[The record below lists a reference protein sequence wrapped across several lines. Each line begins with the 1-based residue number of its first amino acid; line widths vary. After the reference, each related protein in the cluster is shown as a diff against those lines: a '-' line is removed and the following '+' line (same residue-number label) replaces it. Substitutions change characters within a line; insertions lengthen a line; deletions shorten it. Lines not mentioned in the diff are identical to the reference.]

1 MAKISR
7 EKEKAILETRR
18 PQDFVKMLLPVAGVM
33 IAFAEWYSTPI
44 VYPANYVNDN
54 DPIYFPMFLA
64 VYVAVY
70 LIFYFISVFSGKLRL
85 RLQKWA
91 WLLFAVPVVLCLWDL
106 ATLKSGFFVL
116 PFTPGPDKIL
126 SILPNSW
133 ETILTNIGFS
143 LELFATGVLIGL
155 VTGFASGI
163 LIGWSYFFDYW
174 LSPLMKI
181 IGPVPS
187 AAWLPIVVA
196 LMPSAHA
203 ASLFLIALAVWFPLT
218 LMLSSALK
226 STDIKKV
233 EAARVLGASERY
245 ILFHVALPLA
255 LPEIF
260 NGLFMGLSSSFTALV
275 VAEQL
280 GVKGGLGWYINWSAA
295 WAEYAKVFCV
305 VGIFIIIFYLLTT
318 LLFKIRDHVMKW
330 KEGTVKW

>member
-1 MAKISR
+1 MAKIVNDR
-7 EKEKAILETRR
+7 EKAILESRR
-18 PQDFVKMLLPVAGVM
+18 PQDFVKMLLPIAGTL
-33 IAFAEWYSTPI
+33 IALAEWYSTPI
-44 VYPANYVNDN
+44 VYPANYVEDN
-54 DPIYFPMFLA
+54 NPIYLPLFLI
-64 VYVAVY
+64 VYAIVY
-70 LIFYFISVFSGKLRL
+70 LVFYLISVFSGKMRVRL
-85 RLQKWA
+85 NKHA
-91 WLLFAVPVVLCLWDL
+91 WLLFAFPLTLCIWDL
-106 ATLKSGFFVL
+106 LTLKSGFFVL

-126 SILPNSW
+126 SIFPNNW
-133 ETILTNIGFS
+133 QDILSNMGFS
-143 LELFATGVLIGL
+143 LVLFATGVGIGL
-155 VTGFASGI
+155 VTGFISGI

-196 LMPSAHA
+196 LFPTAHM
-203 ASLFLIALAVWFPLT
+203 ASVFLISLAVWFPLT

-226 STDIKKV
+226 STDIKKI

-245 ILFHVALPLA
+245 ILFHVAIPLA
-255 LPEIF
+255 LPEMF
-260 NGLFMGLSSSFTALV
+260 NGLFMGLSASFTSLV

-305 VGIFIIIFYLLTT
+305 VGIFIVVFYLLTA

-330 KEGTVKW
+330 QEGTVKW

>member
-1 MAKISR
+1 MAK
-7 EKEKAILETRR
+7 KNTDKQKAILESRR
-18 PQDFVKMLLPVAGVM
+18 AVDFVKLLLPFAGAL
-33 IAFAEWYSTPI
+33 IAFGEWYGTPI
-44 VYPANYVNDN
+44 VYPATYTSDN
-54 DPIYFPMFLA
+54 DPIYFPTFLL
-64 VYVAVY
+64 VYLCVYALFYVVAV
-70 LIFYFISVFSGKLRL
+70 LSGRVRL
-85 RLQKWA
+85 RLHKWA
-91 WLLFAVPVVLCLWDL
+91 WLLFAVPVILALWDL

-126 SILPNSW
+126 AVLPNNW
-133 ETILTNIGFS
+133 QTILENIGFS
-143 LELFATGVLIGL
+143 LELLFTGIAIGL
-155 VTGFASGI
+155 VTGFASGV
-163 LIGWSYFFDYW
+163 LIGWSHFFDYW

-218 LMLSSALK
+218 LMLSSSLK
-226 STDIKKV
+226 STDIKKI

-255 LPEIF
+255 LPGIF

-275 VAEQL
+275 IAEQL

-305 VGIFIIIFYLLTT
+305 VGIFIIIFYVLTT
-318 LLFKIRDHVMKW
+318 LLFKARDRIMKW
-330 KEGTVKW
+330 QEGTVKW

>member
-1 MAKISR
+1 MAKKDTA
-7 EKEKAILETRR
+7 KERAVLETRR
-18 PQDFVKMLLPVAGVM
+18 PQDFVKLLLPVAGTL
-33 IAFAEWYSTPI
+33 IALGEWFGTPI
-44 VYPANYVNDN
+44 VYPSTYTADN
-54 DPIYFPMFLA
+54 DPVYFPAFLVVYLVAYLLVFLA
-64 VYVAVY
+64 A
-70 LIFYFISVFSGKLRL
+70 VFSGKVRL
-85 RLQKWA
+85 ALHRKA
-91 WLLFAVPVVLCLWDL
+91 WLLAAVPVVLCLWDL

-116 PFTPGPDKIL
+116 PFTPGPDKVL
-126 SILPNSW
+126 SVFPNNW
-133 ETILTNIGFS
+133 ETILENVGFS
-143 LELFATGVLIGL
+143 LELLLSGLAIGL
-155 VTGFASGI
+155 VTGFLSGL
-163 LIGWSYFFDYW
+163 LIGWSHFFDYW

-203 ASLFLIALAVWFPLT
+203 ASLFLIALAMWFPLT

-226 STDIKKV
+226 STDMRKV
-233 EAARVLGASERY
+233 EAARVLGAKEGY

-255 LPEIF
+255 LPNVF

-305 VGIFIIIFYLLTT
+305 VGIFVVVFYALTT
-318 LLFKIRDHVMKW
+318 LLFKVRDHVMKW
-330 KEGTVKW
+330 QEGTVKW